1 MPTATR
7 AREEKVPAGKR
18 PHDERTDVK
27 LAGDWLD
34 RWLSDLDHAEL
45 RAYLQLAHFYNTRTY
60 HDAATLAKILPGK
73 DTQGAAERLERRGLI
88 EVVRKEGQCHY
99 HFPHRDAEGFH
110 RAERARPSLAD
121 ALAFQEKMSEE
132 LTALTTQDETP
143 ALREKTFK
151 KYPQL
156 EEEFDLWSS
165 AADESAPRWRL
176 WMEVS
181 RLLIREFE
189 RTYGSLRE
197 DHGELFKELSA
208 NVLRHHLDVVEGVVH
223 ELLERQSELFTE
235 VQPEWVIAPSESE
248 FKALPFVRRLA
259 QRYSIG
265 PEQMFVSTLEALG
278 QQGKIV
284 VSVDER
290 GDLADMVLP
299 DDTGLTKSEERV
311 LFLRPEERNQADS
324 PRNAERVRRARNKHA
339 NYLID
344 RAVGCLADFV
354 AARRVRGIDAWLER
368 VVELV
373 NDRLGL
379 LPMHDGRPVVQLEH
393 IIDRF
398 DALRQ
403 GVRPRG
409 RSGAGEGDDGAGDD
423 DAEDESQSDLA
434 AIATTNGRHPPA
446 APAKAKAA
454 KKKAPK
460 AAKPA
465 KKAKAKGAAKGKG
478 KGKKR

>member
-7 AREEKVPAGKR
+7 AREDKAPAGQR

-34 RWLSDLDHAEL
+34 RWLAELDQHEL

-60 HDAATLAKILPGK
+60 HDAQALARILPGK
-73 DTQGAAERLERRGLI
+73 DVQKAAERLERRGLI
-88 EVVRKEGQCHY
+88 EVVRKEGKCHY
-99 HFPHRDAEGFH
+99 HFPHRDTGGFH

-121 ALAFQEKMSEE
+121 ALAFQEAMSEE
-132 LTALTTQDETP
+132 LLALTSQDETP
-143 ALREKTFK
+143 ALRDQTFAR
-151 KYPQL
+151 YPQL
-156 EEEFDLWSS
+156 REEWELYES
-165 AADESAPRWRL
+165 AADDAAPRWRL

-189 RTYGSLRE
+189 RRYGSLRE
-197 DHGELFKELSA
+197 DHGALFKELSA
-208 NVLRHHLDVVEGVVH
+208 NVLRHHLDVVEGVVA
-223 ELLERQSELFTE
+223 ELLDRAAEVFPE
-235 VQPEWVIAPSESE
+235 VQREWVIAPSEDE

-259 QRYSIG
+259 QRYAIG

-278 QQGKIV
+278 QQGKVV
-284 VSVDER
+284 VSIDER
-290 GDLADMVLP
+290 GELSDMVLP

-311 LFLRPEERNQADS
+311 LFLRPEERQQTDS
-324 PRNAERVRRARNKHA
+324 PRNQERVRRARNKHA

-354 AARRVRGIDAWLER
+354 AARRVRGIDVWLER
-368 VVELV
+368 IVELV
-373 NDRLGL
+373 NDRLAL

-403 GVRPRG
+403 GVRARGPAPSDEAAALPR
-409 RSGAGEGDDGAGDD
+409 RPAKAGAAKAGA
-423 DAEDESQSDLA
+423 AKA
-434 AIATTNGRHPPA
+434 AAAPSTNGKHPPA
-446 APAKAKAA
+446 AAKAA
-454 KKKAPK
+454 KPKAARGPK
-460 AAKPA
+460 AAK
-465 KKAKAKGAAKGKG
+465 GKP
-478 KGKKR
+478 KRR